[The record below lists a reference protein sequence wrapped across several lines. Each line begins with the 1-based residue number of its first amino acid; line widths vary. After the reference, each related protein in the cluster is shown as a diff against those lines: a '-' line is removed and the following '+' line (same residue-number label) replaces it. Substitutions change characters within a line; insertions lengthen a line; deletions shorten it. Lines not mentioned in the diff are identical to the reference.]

1 MPHLAHYT
9 LQKAIFDL
17 LNNDSAL
24 LAIVTGIYE
33 NPAPV
38 VAFPYLAFGTL
49 SAADWSTKTTR
60 GLHTVI
66 MLHGYSREGKMQV
79 VEILDRVF
87 DLLQSSEL
95 TLTGHHLVAMR
106 FDYNEITLENDG
118 ITYHGVMKFHAYT
131 EEVIA

>member
-1 MPHLAHYT
+1 MPHLAHKA
-9 LQKAIFDL
+9 LQKAIFEL
-17 LNNDSAL
+17 LNGDSVL
-24 LAIVTGIYE
+24 QTIVTGVYE

-38 VAFPYLAFGTL
+38 IALPYLGFGTL

-60 GLHTVI
+60 GLHSVI
-66 MLHGYSREGKMQV
+66 MLHGYSRESKLQV

-95 TLTGHHLVAMR
+95 TLAGHHLVAMR

-118 ITYHGVMKFHAYT
+118 LTYHGVMKFHAYT
-131 EEVIA
+131 EEVTA